1 MNRFRRLKLENSKRI
16 IKLYS
21 NRFKKRVYRKGG
33 GQSSFFWERLEIN
46 F

>member
-21 NRFKKRVYRKGG
+21 NRLKKRVYRKGV
-33 GQSSFFWERLEIN
+33 QSSFFWERLEIN

>member
-33 GQSSFFWERLEIN
+33 QSFFSGNGWK
-46 F
+46 